1 MQIPRLPE
9 FTFPFF
15 PADTHSAAYAT
26 DFGSNSYTERADATG
41 RQASVDIPV
50 QDGATRGVRAFMP
63 LSVAVGAVAN
73 QYSMRVV
80 SGGGAGH
87 VTAHA
92 SVDPFT
98 RRLTITANFS
108 QSDTMATVRQRL
120 ENAGFATEYYG
131 AASPTLRPDFSG
143 VIDFS
148 GGIDALDLF
157 VRITVTGDVLI
168 GFGDAAPSSD
178 RTSVLLPEGVH
189 YHRVPGGTK
198 MWVKR
203 RSGNNVAGSVE
214 TWISSRT

>member
-9 FTFPFF
+9 YTFPFF
-15 PADTHSAAYAT
+15 PADTHSTSYAT

-50 QDGATRGVRAFMP
+50 QDGATQGVRAFLP
-63 LSVAVGAVAN
+63 LSVAAGADGNAFLMRVISGGLAGAITGPTSDPVLGPQIFVAN
-73 QYSMRVV
+73 F
-80 SGGGAGH
+80 A
-87 VTAHA
+87 
-92 SVDPFT
+92 
-98 RRLTITANFS
+98 
-108 QSDTMATVRQRL
+108 QSDTMALVRQRL
-120 ENAGFATEYYG
+120 ESAGFTTEYYG
-131 AASPTLRPDFSG
+131 AASATLRPNFSG

-157 VRITVTGDVLI
+157 ARISVTGDVLI
-168 GFGDAAPSSD
+168 GFGDAAPSND

-198 MWVKR
+198 LWVKR

-214 TWISSRT
+214 TWISSPT